1 MKAYNKTGVIDS
13 WGDIPWNKQ
22 IIVSG
27 SIGRNAWMWR
37 MPGCFKKNNGDAWF
51 MDEHGMATHFNENDL
66 ISLNMLML
74 AEVGNESD

>member
-37 MPGCFKKNNGDAWF
+37 MPGVFKEK
-51 MDEHGMATHFNENDL
+51 
-66 ISLNMLML
+66 
-74 AEVGNESD
+74 